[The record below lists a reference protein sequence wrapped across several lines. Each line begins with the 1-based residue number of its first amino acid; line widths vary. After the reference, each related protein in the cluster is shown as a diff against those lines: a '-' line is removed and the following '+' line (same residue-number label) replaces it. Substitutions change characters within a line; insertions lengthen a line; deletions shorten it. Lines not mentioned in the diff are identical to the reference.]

1 VNSIMKFLTES
12 KWKLLGLKEIG
23 TLYKNK
29 KKMTI
34 FYEILCF
41 SKWKLLGL
49 KQIGTLD
56 KNKKVN
62 IIVKFYV
69 FRNEN
74 FWD

>member
-1 VNSIMKFLTES
+1 MKFLTES
-12 KWKLLGLKEIG
+12 KWKLLGLKEFG

-29 KKMTI
+29 KNEN

-56 KNKKVN
+56 KNKKV
-62 IIVKFYV
+62 IIIMKFYGL
-69 FRNEN
+69 EMKTLG
-74 FWD
+74 